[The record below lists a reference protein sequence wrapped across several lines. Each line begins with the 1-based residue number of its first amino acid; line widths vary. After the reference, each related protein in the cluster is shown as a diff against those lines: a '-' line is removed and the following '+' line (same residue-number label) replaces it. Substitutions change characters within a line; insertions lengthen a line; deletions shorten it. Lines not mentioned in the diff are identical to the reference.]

1 MESKTT
7 VQRVTE
13 GVQGAVKAAEDTAVK
28 AQEAAEESVAKAQAM
43 LDQLKSAVSE
53 KRLQDAGGLLEQ
65 LSGVTLDEEQKQ
77 TLAQLT
83 EELKKVSG
91 ELEQGLGELK
101 GLVVEQ
107 KYSEAMELVGK
118 LGEYELSPEQET
130 MFNNLKAQVQKMM
143 ESQAG
148 QDAVK
153 AVGNLLGR

>member
-1 MESKTT
+1 
-7 VQRVTE
+7 VTE
-13 GVQGAVKAAEDTAVK
+13 GVQGAVKAAEDTAAK

-118 LGEYELSPEQET
+118 LGDYELSLEQET
-130 MFNNLKAQVQKMM
+130 MFNNLKTQVQKMM